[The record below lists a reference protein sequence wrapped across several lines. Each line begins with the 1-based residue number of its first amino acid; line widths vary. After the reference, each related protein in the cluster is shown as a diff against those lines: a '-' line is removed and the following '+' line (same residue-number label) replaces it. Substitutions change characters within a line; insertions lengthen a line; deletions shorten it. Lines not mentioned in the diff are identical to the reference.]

1 MLKTYFPEHS
11 SNRMGHEG
19 DVQNARKVYLSKSNN
34 NLQYLLKNR
43 FTWMNAFL
51 TPSDQGIE
59 FGAGI
64 GASRDFILSNNFILT
79 DFLDSEWLDIKNV
92 DALNSGFSSNSL
104 DFIIASNMI
113 HHLAFPKRFLDECQ
127 RILRPGGK
135 LIIQDIHTSFMMR
148 MILRLMR
155 HEGFD
160 ETVNVFHEN
169 KPCNKPGDPWSAN
182 CSIPKMLFDSHEEF
196 QNQYPMWR
204 VMHDRKVEFL
214 QFLNSGGVVAKT
226 KFIPLNSYLLGIQ
239 ECIDTVLIR
248 LAPNLFALQR
258 EIVLEKISNHR

>member
-19 DVQNARKVYLSKSNN
+19 DVLNARKVYLSQSNK
-34 NLQYLLKNR
+34 NLQNLLKNR

-51 TPSDQGIE
+51 SPSDKGVE

-64 GASRDFILSNNFILT
+64 GASRDFILAHDFTLT
-79 DFLDSEWLDIKNV
+79 DFLDSEWLDYKNV
-92 DALNSGFSSNSL
+92 DALDSGFSSKSF

-113 HHLAFPKRFLDECQ
+113 HHLAFPKIFLEECQ

-135 LIIQDIHTSFMMR
+135 LIIQEIHTSLLMR
-148 MILRLMR
+148 LILRLMR

-160 ETVNVFHEN
+160 ETVNVFHGT
-169 KPCNKPGDPWSAN
+169 KPCNQLGDPWSAN
-182 CSIPKMLFDSHEEF
+182 CSIPKILFNSHEEF
-196 QNQYPMWR
+196 QKHYPTWR
-204 VMHDRKVEFL
+204 VIHDRKVEFL

-226 KFIPLNSYLLGIQ
+226 RFIPLNPFLLGIQ
-239 ECIDTVLIR
+239 ELLDALLTR
-248 LAPNLFALQR
+248 LAPNVFALQR
-258 EIVLEKISNHR
+258 EIVLEKFNPGS